1 MADKSNLYS
10 FHVSSNTLSEL
21 FVLVKKTASIF
32 SAPVKCYTYIHY
44 QVKNWKIN
52 VHTHTKYGY

>member
-10 FHVSSNTLSEL
+10 FHVTSNTLSEL
-21 FVLVKKTASIF
+21 SISVKKTVFIF
-32 SAPVKCYTYIHY
+32 SASQMLYLHY
-44 QVKNWKIN
+44 QVKNWKVN